1 MERYRCCNC
10 GKVFPCEEA
19 GFQRVY
25 VGEFWGTPAYEMT
38 DVCPDCDSDEL
49 EEYEGDEEEEE

>member
-10 GKVFPCEEA
+10 GKVFPCDEA
-19 GFQRVY
+19 EGKRIY
-25 VGEFWGTPAYEMT
+25 VGEFWGTPAFDMI

-49 EEYEGDEEEEE
+49 EEMEDDEEEEE